1 MDLVYSYCH
10 SDEQFREAMEK
21 HLSVLKQNGDISD
34 WCDRKISPGQDF
46 MEEIDRKM
54 ADADIIALLISSD
67 FLASPACMNEMKTA
81 LRLHA
86 ERGTLVIPVIVRS
99 CDWQRSDISSFL
111 ALPKDG
117 EPITRWRDRDEAFL
131 NVAEGIR
138 TAIADSA
145 FRLRKDYAHSFTE
158 TDFISQGKTDVRIN
172 DIFVFPNITTSDSSV
187 NDFEHMLDMGKH
199 IVVRGDYRS
208 GKTTICR
215 KLFLKQTALNTPVVM
230 FSGREL
236 TTTRQHEDLIRG
248 KFHELF
254 DGSFSHWQTL
264 SGKMLI
270 VDDLDSRTNLSF
282 VSFAKEYFD
291 SVILTISEDEYMAF
305 FKDEQQLA
313 SFKILTIDS
322 LKHGQQESLIRKWKA
337 LSDDRVTD
345 GAIDQLEDRLNSIVL
360 DKKVVPRFPFYILSI
375 LQTYEAFMP
384 QIQITAFGH
393 CYQALITAQIIGAGI
408 QGDDVDSVFNF
419 LSHFACHLF
428 CLTQGLHGDS
438 FMQFVKKYRSDYVI
452 KESVLRRIRWP

>member
-1 MDLVYSYCH
+1 
-10 SDEQFREAMEK
+10 
-21 HLSVLKQNGDISD
+21 
-34 WCDRKISPGQDF
+34 
-46 MEEIDRKM
+46 
-54 ADADIIALLISSD
+54 
-67 FLASPACMNEMKTA
+67 
-81 LRLHA
+81 
-86 ERGTLVIPVIVRS
+86 
-99 CDWQRSDISSFL
+99 
-111 ALPKDG
+111 
-117 EPITRWRDRDEAFL
+117 
-131 NVAEGIR
+131 
-138 TAIADSA
+138 
-145 FRLRKDYAHSFTE
+145 
-158 TDFISQGKTDVRIN
+158 
-172 DIFVFPNITTSDSSV
+172 
-187 NDFEHMLDMGKH
+187 
-199 IVVRGDYRS
+199 
-208 GKTTICR
+208 
-215 KLFLKQTALNTPVVM
+215 
-230 FSGREL
+230 
-236 TTTRQHEDLIRG
+236 
-248 KFHELF
+248 
-254 DGSFSHWQTL
+254 
-264 SGKMLI
+264 MLI

-322 LKHGQQESLIRKWKA
+322 LKHGQQENLIRKWKA

-345 GAIDQLEDRLNSIVL
+345 GTIDQLEDRLNSIVL

-419 LSHFACHLF
+419 LSHFACHVF

-452 KESVLRRIRWP
+452 KESVLRRITDGPKPLLQRDGNQYRFRYPYAYYFLFGYYLARHQDRRSKYLDDILKYSFVRDNTFIIIFAIHHAYDNDLIDSILHRTKGALEDTTVATLDSAEVKMLEVALREIPESVVSARSVEEGRKIEREGRDRAESKRIESDGQHGEDDREGIGNDVLLSLKNVEILVRY